1 MSNRVSVG
9 LPKVTPRG
17 QQGNWLIAV
26 NIPGYGELQLPCAHN
41 RFIKGVELQ
50 YSREEDVEEMVKG
63 YPTKYRKWREALLTH
78 QMVVVT
84 DDDYLP
90 DKAVRRRGYL
100 GVYKV
105 TDIRISPD
113 EFTHAF
119 PGQG

>member
-50 YSREEDVEEMVKG
+50 YSREEDVEVARG
-63 YPTKYRKWREALLTH
+63 TAH
-78 QMVVVT
+78 A
-84 DDDYLP
+84 P
-90 DKAVRRRGYL
+90 DGGSDRR
-100 GVYKV
+100 
-105 TDIRISPD
+105 
-113 EFTHAF
+113 
-119 PGQG
+119 